1 MGYRR
6 DLTGM
11 VFGDFTVLG
20 HDESRG
26 KYQYYEICKCNKCG
40 KEKSIASG
48 GLTTR
53 NKNFCECNEKFNKR
67 EDITGYEKDLSGEK
81 FGSLTVISFSHT
93 EHSHSHWNCV
103 CDCGE
108 DVTKSI
114 SYLKGSKYKMCNKC
128 RSKILSDKIVKK
140 EKPVVDKKSPGQKK
154 QNTYCEMGDYTIING
169 DIIVDTEDVEFIKSL
184 NRYVSKSSGGYPL
197 IFVNNGWFF
206 IHRLLMGLPQKYDK
220 ETKII
225 VDHINGNRLDCRKQN
240 MRICHKEKN
249 PINCK
254 TYKSNTSG
262 VKGVSWMKKLSKY
275 QASIC
280 VNGKSIYLG
289 VHSDI
294 NDAIAARKEAEN
306 KYFGEFNRG
315 GVNE

>member
-1 MGYRR
+1 
-6 DLTGM
+6 
-11 VFGDFTVLG
+11 
-20 HDESRG
+20 
-26 KYQYYEICKCNKCG
+26 
-40 KEKSIASG
+40 
-48 GLTTR
+48 
-53 NKNFCECNEKFNKR
+53 
-67 EDITGYEKDLSGEK
+67 
-81 FGSLTVISFSHT
+81 
-93 EHSHSHWNCV
+93 
-103 CDCGE
+103 
-108 DVTKSI
+108 
-114 SYLKGSKYKMCNKC
+114 
-128 RSKILSDKIVKK
+128 
-140 EKPVVDKKSPGQKK
+140 
-154 QNTYCEMGDYTIING
+154 
-169 DIIVDTEDVEFIKSL
+169 
-184 NRYVSKSSGGYPL
+184 
-197 IFVNNGWFF
+197 
-206 IHRLLMGLPQKYDK
+206 MGLPQKYDK